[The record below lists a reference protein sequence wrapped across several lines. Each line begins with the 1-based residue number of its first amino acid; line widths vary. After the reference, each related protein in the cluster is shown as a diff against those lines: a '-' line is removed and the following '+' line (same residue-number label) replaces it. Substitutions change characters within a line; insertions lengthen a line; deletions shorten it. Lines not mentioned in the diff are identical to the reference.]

1 MNQYANINTREHILI
16 EIHASWSRLFFY
28 STAKSSKWR
37 RTQFCISWNI
47 LQWFISPKSKFP
59 NYSGHEIFFK
69 KCSFLQSTDPTK
81 MQIRNSWKE
90 QHSIFSSVNETAVKT
105 GCLSARWPVTAQRSG
120 VWIGGG
126 GEWSG
131 RRPIT
136 AGKDGGRNYR
146 LHSFAQGRSRGKGF
160 LCLLYSPGVLTVI
173 TITAH
178 WFSILSINTF
188 IGHSDINKISPSL
201 VFQ

>member
-120 VWIGGG
+120 VWIGAEENGA
-126 GEWSG
+126 GEGPHYCWEG
-131 RRPIT
+131 RRAELPTSQLCPGQVPRERISLPAVFPWGT
-136 AGKDGGRNYR
+136 NCNYY
-146 LHSFAQGRSRGKGF
+146 HS
-160 LCLLYSPGVLTVI
+160 
-173 TITAH
+173 
-178 WFSILSINTF
+178 
-188 IGHSDINKISPSL
+188 SL
-201 VFQ
+201 IFNSFY